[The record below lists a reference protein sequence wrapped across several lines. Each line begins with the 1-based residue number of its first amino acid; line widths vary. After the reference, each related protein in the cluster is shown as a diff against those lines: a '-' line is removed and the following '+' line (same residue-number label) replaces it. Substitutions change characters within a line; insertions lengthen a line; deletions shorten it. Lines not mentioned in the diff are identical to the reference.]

1 MKELNL
7 NGFYKMCDK
16 FSSYHKLDEN
26 ETRRLYAFIGENFD
40 DDFTNYD
47 IEADKSWHSICSHM
61 FAMCSW
67 MAFGSLEFPLLE
79 KALFSERDFTH
90 ADFFNVA
97 WYFGVMSR
105 LNSSYVLFLDHIV
118 SELNSVTNQRLL
130 QHDWSEFADG
140 YSEVEVYDFL
150 VEQNTREASLI
161 MANIEADFDAKTA
174 IKQSVLSKDEDR
186 FVGTVIS
193 SDIDLSNIAGYVKI
207 HTLVEKIKF
216 ILPVFVEIL
225 LDNDS
230 SDNCLKDL
238 MNVVE
243 NSDDNRD
250 EDENKVI
257 GIINRAAKGKQ
268 SLCVPNISWYNLY
281 EKLLSHDSTLL
292 ELHHLLK
299 GMTSDIDIVDKLD
312 ELIESDPYLTSLVN
326 RSSDEE
332 IDYGKS
338 AEVSKQLEDFRDKF
352 IQQMTLPPNIIGKS
366 IKIKN
371 SKEYIES
378 DYKQDQWY
386 CIKLYN
392 ELVKANLLDYDENV
406 FYSFLCRMSNDYKG
420 EHEPDKIVW
429 RGRPSE
435 LFHFLYWFSNGGD
448 GRIPSKA
455 SEFFLDPEGK
465 PFKKDGVKSFIKG
478 DPPERV
484 KSIIS
489 KNNHKKV

>member
-40 DDFTNYD
+40 DDFASYD

-140 YSEVEVYDFL
+140 YSEIEVYDFL
-150 VEQNTREASLI
+150 VEQSIREASLI
-161 MANIEADFDAKTA
+161 MSNIESDSDVKTA

-186 FVGTVIS
+186 FVRTVIS
-193 SDIDLSNIAGYVKI
+193 SGIDLSNIAGYVKI

-216 ILPVFVEIL
+216 ALPIFVGL
-225 LDNDS
+225 LQDNDS
-230 SDNCLKDL
+230 SVNHLNNL
-238 MNVVE
+238 MNVV
-243 NSDDNRD
+243 NHSDDNRN
-250 EDENKVI
+250 EDENIVI
-257 GIINRAAKGKQ
+257 DIINRAAKDKEP
-268 SLCVPNISWYNLY
+268 LCVPNISWYNLY

-292 ELHHLLK
+292 EIHHLLK
-299 GMTSDIDIVDKLD
+299 GMTSDIDIIVKLD
-312 ELIESDPYLTSLVN
+312 ELIESDPYLTSLAN
-326 RSSDEE
+326 MGTDEE

-338 AEVSKQLEDFRDKF
+338 AEVKKQLEDFRDKF
-352 IQQMTLPPNIIGKS
+352 IQQMTLPINIIGKS

-371 SKEYIES
+371 HKEYIES
-378 DYKQDQWY
+378 SYKQDQWY

-406 FYSFLCRMSNDYKG
+406 FYSFICRMSKDYQG

-429 RGRPSE
+429 RGRPTD
-435 LFHFLYWFSNGGD
+435 LFHFLYWFSDGGD
-448 GRIPSKA
+448 GKIPSKA
-455 SEFFLDPEGK
+455 REFFIDPEGE
-465 PFKKDGVKSFIKG
+465 PFKNNGSRSFLKG
-478 DPPERV
+478 NPIEGL